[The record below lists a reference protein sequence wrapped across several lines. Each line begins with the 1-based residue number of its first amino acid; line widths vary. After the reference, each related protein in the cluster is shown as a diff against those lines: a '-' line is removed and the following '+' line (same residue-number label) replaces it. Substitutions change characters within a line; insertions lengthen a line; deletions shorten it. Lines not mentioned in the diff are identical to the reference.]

1 MPRAGQRRPPA
12 GERLSDRIAI
22 GVLTRTY
29 PPVLVDQVIAQAG
42 ARERRHRLLPARVV
56 VYYVLAMCLF
66 SQVGYEEV
74 ARLLTEGLG
83 WARRWQGSWQVPT
96 TGAIARARARL
107 GPEPLQALFER
118 AVRPLAVPA
127 TVGAWYRD
135 WRLLSLDGTTLD
147 VADTADNAAAFGR
160 PRTHRGEQTAFP
172 QVRVMALAEC
182 GTHAIIDAALGPYR
196 TGELSLA
203 PRLARSLGAGMLV
216 VGDRGL
222 VSYDLWRTMAATGA
236 DLLWRTRTNAV
247 LPVVQDLPDGS
258 YLSQIVA
265 ARDHR
270 QGRNPIT
277 VRVIEYALDDP
288 GRGQAQPD
296 RAAPYR
302 LVTTILDP
310 ERAPARELA
319 ALYAQRWEL
328 ETALDELK
336 THQHGPGVVLRS
348 KTAQGVEQEVWGMLL
363 VHYAIRQLM
372 HQAALQVEVDPDRLS
387 FVRSLRLVRRQ
398 VTRQAGFSPSAPGQG
413 HR

>member
-1 MPRAGQRRPPA
+1 MPRAGQRRPPT

-29 PPVLVDQVIAQAG
+29 PPALVDQVIAESG

-74 ARLLTEGLG
+74 ARLLTEGLA
-83 WARRWQGSWQVPT
+83 WARRWRGSWQVPT

-107 GPEPLQALFER
+107 GVEPLRALFGV
-118 AVRPLAVPA
+118 AVRPLATPTTA
-127 TVGAWYRD
+127 GAWYRH
-135 WRLLSLDGTTLD
+135 WRLLSLDGTTVD
-147 VADTADNAAAFGR
+147 VADTPANAVAFGR
-160 PRTHRGEQTAFP
+160 PRTHRGEQAAFP

-182 GTHAIIDAALGPYR
+182 GTHAIIDAELGAYS

-203 PRLARSLGAGMLV
+203 PALARSLTVGMLV
-216 VGDRGL
+216 LGDRGL
-222 VSYDLWRTMAATGA
+222 VSFDLWRTMAATGA

-247 LPVVQDLPDGS
+247 LPVVQTLPDGS

-265 ARDHR
+265 SRDHR
-270 QGRNPIT
+270 HGRDPIT
-277 VRVIEYALDDP
+277 VRVVEYTLADP
-288 GRGQAQPD
+288 GRPTQQV
-296 RAAPYR
+296 PYR
-302 LVTTILDP
+302 LQTTILDP
-310 ERAPARELA
+310 KRAPAAELA

-336 THQHGPGVVLRS
+336 THQRGPKVVLRS
-348 KTAQGVEQEVWGMLL
+348 KTPRGVEQELWGMLL

-372 HQAALQVEVDPDRLS
+372 HQAALQAQIDPDRLS
-387 FVRSLRLVRRQ
+387 FVRSLRVVRRQ
-398 VTRQAGFSPSAPGQG
+398 VTRQAGFSP
-413 HR
+413 